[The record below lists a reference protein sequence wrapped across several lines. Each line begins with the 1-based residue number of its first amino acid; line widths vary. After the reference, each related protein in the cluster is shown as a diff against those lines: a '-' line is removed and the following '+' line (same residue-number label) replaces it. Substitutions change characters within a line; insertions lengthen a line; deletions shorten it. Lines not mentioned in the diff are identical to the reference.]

1 MDTMG
6 DLPSPTSSGR
16 PRRDTGFPPSFDG
29 VRNTTLPHPDA
40 DTSGNASIGADDLD
54 VQRTVSGQRRTS
66 KYRSKRTLSHGV
78 ITPEMERTY
87 SELVLAHAQSPD
99 TEDLT
104 VISSKR
110 SQLSIR
116 GSKDGNASF
125 VSSNGTELHTDGEPS
140 PGSSPT
146 LGKDYVRSSQ
156 GSGLPPNRRKSLFKR
171 LIHR

>member
-1 MDTMG
+1 MDNIG

-40 DTSGNASIGADDLD
+40 DTSGNASIGADDID
-54 VQRTVSGQRRTS
+54 RQGTVSGQRRS
-66 KYRSKRTLSHGV
+66 SRYRSKRTLSHGV

-87 SELVLAHAQSPD
+87 SELLLSEAQSPD
-99 TEDLT
+99 TEGLAI
-104 VISSKR
+104 ISSKR
-110 SQLSIR
+110 SQQSTR
-116 GSKDGNASF
+116 GSKDGNASI
-125 VSSNGTELHTDGEPS
+125 VSSNGTGMADDEPS

-146 LGKDYVRSSQ
+146 SGRVYVGSSQ
-156 GSGLPPNRRKSLFKR
+156 GISSPPKRRKSLFKK

>member
-6 DLPSPTSSGR
+6 ELPSPTISGR

-40 DTSGNASIGADDLD
+40 DTSGNASIGADDIA
-54 VQRTVSGQRRTS
+54 VHRTVSGQRRS
-66 KYRSKRTLSHGV
+66 SRYRSKRTLSHGV

-87 SELVLAHAQSPD
+87 SELVLMHAQSPD
-99 TEDLT
+99 AEDLT
-104 VISSKR
+104 MISTKR
-110 SQLSIR
+110 SPESIR

-125 VSSNGTELHTDGEPS
+125 VSSNGTEMHTDAEPS

-146 LGKDYVRSSQ
+146 LGKGFIGPSQ
-156 GSGLPPNRRKSLFKR
+156 GTDLPSRRRRSLLKR